1 MAEPHEAE
9 LVWEASSTRLMSA
22 LLVAT
27 LLVSAIFLALAYS
40 PKENT
45 TSESIAVES
54 SDEWRAFSVVA
65 PIDTGINVYH
75 DHFRTNETYPD
86 WLLNDLGVN
95 KICNITFNGCL
106 LYTSPSPR
114 DCQ

>member
-1 MAEPHEAE
+1 MAEPYEAE
-9 LVWEASSTRLMSA
+9 LVDEASSARLLSV
-22 LLVAT
+22 LLIAT

-45 TSESIAVES
+45 TSESIGLES

-75 DHFRTNETYPD
+75 DHFRT
-86 WLLNDLGVN
+86 
-95 KICNITFNGCL
+95 CL
-106 LYTSPSPR
+106 LYTS
-114 DCQ
+114 DAADD